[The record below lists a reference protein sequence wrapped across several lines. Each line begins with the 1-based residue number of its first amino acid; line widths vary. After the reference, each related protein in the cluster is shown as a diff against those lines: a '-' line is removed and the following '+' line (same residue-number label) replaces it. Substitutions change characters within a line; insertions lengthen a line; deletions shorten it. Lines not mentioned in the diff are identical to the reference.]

1 MTLPSVPQQVANQS
15 FARAFAVDG
24 ERSAVRFSVGFLGWR
39 RVRGSFSDLSGRIV
53 ESGDPGRSTGE
64 IRLRVAAIRTGNRLR
79 DRHLRSSH
87 YFDAVRFPEISFRTT
102 TIRSEADRERVIGQL
117 TVRGVSRE
125 VEVVMTRE
133 RARITSPDRDG
144 RLRLRG
150 TMRIDRLD
158 FGVRG
163 AGLLGLADGLIGRTV
178 DCEIDL
184 EASRIA

>member
-1 MTLPSVPQQVANQS
+1 
-15 FARAFAVDG
+15 
-24 ERSAVRFSVGFLGWR
+24 
-39 RVRGSFSDLSGRIV
+39 VRGTFDGLVGRIV
-53 ESGDPGRSTGE
+53 ESADPGRSTAE
-64 IRLRVAAIRTGNRLR
+64 ISLAVATIRTSNRVR

-87 YFDAVRFPEISFRTT
+87 YFDATRFPAISFRASAIRTDGDRTT
-102 TIRSEADRERVIGQL
+102 VSGQL
-117 TVRGVSRE
+117 TVRDVTRD

-163 AGLLGLADGLIGRTV
+163 AGLVGLADGLIGRAV

-184 EASRIA
+184 EAARTG